1 MKIIINILSIP
12 LLILKIS
19 FSKKNSIIIDVDKCV
34 KYIEENKKE
43 IEKIPEIHYRTLVAA
58 EDHRNGIHY
67 GVDPI
72 SIIRCFYVKIKSG
85 VSHGGSTIEQQFIR
99 TITERYERTVRR
111 KIREQIVAMMVLS
124 IVKDKR
130 LISKAYLHCAYFGY
144 NRKGFFKIPKIE
156 SDNHIELISR
166 LKYPTRKLE
175 IASKNKKISM
185 RINHIK
191 TLIEKK

>member
-1 MKIIINILSIP
+1 MKKIINLLSIP
-12 LLILKIS
+12 LFIIKTS
-19 FSKKNSIIIDVDKCV
+19 FSNKKSIIIDVDKCL
-34 KYIEENKKE
+34 KYIEKNKKE

-72 SIIRCFYVKIKSG
+72 SIIRCFYMKIRKG
-85 VSHGGSTIEQQFIR
+85 VSHGGSTIEQQFTR
-99 TITERYERTVRR
+99 TITGRYERTIRR

-166 LKYPTRKLE
+166 LKYPTKNLE
-175 IASKNKKISM
+175 VASENKKIAM

-191 TLIEKK
+191 KLIEKK